1 MWFTRHSLRR
11 ESEDSG
17 RSVGGKKSR
26 KIDQRIETLL
36 YRKSKLESAS
46 ETSAVLSGF
55 AIVALVEFS
64 IDSYPDVPSRDGV
77 LTAYAILS
85 CLLVSVHLLALL
97 MSVCI
102 LPEIKSVLYRKNH
115 WIKHKSEEPLSAVGI
130 YIEIAW
136 LLSTGLG
143 LFLIIV
149 ELGLVFWIKVSGFS
163 FAAAIAAIVT
173 LCFVGIPFIVFA
185 VGFYIRIIRAK
196 VFLHQNDLDAME
208 RGAVTNH
215 AFQSIPSTTS
225 LTSISETS

>member
-11 ESEDSG
+11 QSEDSG
-17 RSVGGKKSR
+17 QVSGDRKRCKS
-26 KIDQRIETLL
+26 DQRVELLL

-64 IDSYPDVPSRDGV
+64 IDSYSEVPSRDGV
-77 LTAYAILS
+77 LTAYAVLS

-102 LPEIKSVLYRKNH
+102 LPEIKSVLLQKNQ
-115 WIKHKSEEPLSAVGI
+115 WIKHKNQEPLSGISI

-143 LFLIIV
+143 LFLVIL
-149 ELGLVFWIKVSGFS
+149 ELGIVFWIKVSGFS
-163 FAAAIAAIVT
+163 FAAAIAAIAT
-173 LCFVGIPFIVFA
+173 LCLIGIPFIIFA
-185 VGFYIRIIRAK
+185 VGFYIRVVRAK
-196 VFLHQNDLDAME
+196 LFIHKHDFDAME
-208 RGAVTNH
+208 RGAMRNN
-215 AFQSIPSTTS
+215 AFQSLPSTAT
-225 LTSISETS
+225 LTTIVENS